1 MKNSRTLS
9 PELMSGLFN
18 SILEFMIRSGV
29 RLPEIEAQFANSM
42 TDQRR
47 GSRKRGS
54 LPAGNDFSAAAA
66 IKIWHNDPRY
76 LNSRARPKALRLR
89 GRTPSVESLAK
100 KACPDGAHASLV
112 SALQTSGMLKR
123 SAGGRFTPSEEYAT
137 PLGLHPIAIQHVA
150 KSVVRLVETAL
161 RNTHSNGKGI
171 SLIERFARVPDLDA
185 REAKAFAEFT
195 RRQGL
200 AYLQSV
206 DDWLETRRLNGKAK
220 TRTQRGGTTGAG
232 VHLFAYIGDEVD
244 DDLSSRLVGS
254 DEESFPH
261 LTWAVPSGNRRAA
274 APCTTSGVPAGT
286 I

>member
-29 RLPEIEAQFANSM
+29 ALPQIELLFVSSM
-42 TDQRR
+42 LKQQRR
-47 GSRKRGS
+47 SRKRTP
-54 LPAGNDFSAAAA
+54 LPAGSDFSAAAA
-66 IKIWHNDPRY
+66 IKIWHNDPKY
-76 LNSRARPKALRLR
+76 LNSSARPKALRLR
-89 GRTPSVESLAK
+89 GKAPSVESLAR
-100 KACPDGAHASLV
+100 KACRDGNHASLMG
-112 SALQTSGMLKR
+112 ALRSSGMLKR
-123 SAGGRFTPSEEYAT
+123 SAGGRFIPAEEYAT
-137 PLGLHPIAIQHVA
+137 PQGLHPIAIQHVA

-161 RNTHSNGKGI
+161 RNTHSTGKGI

-185 REAKAFAEFT
+185 REAKAFADFT

-206 DDWLETRRLNGKAK
+206 DDWLETRRLSGKAT
-220 TRTQRGGTTGAG
+220 TRTQRSAATGAG

-244 DDLSSRLVGS
+244 DDLSPRLEGS
-254 DEESFPH
+254 DEESFQR

-274 APCTTSGVPAGT
+274 ASCTTSDVPA
-286 I
+286 